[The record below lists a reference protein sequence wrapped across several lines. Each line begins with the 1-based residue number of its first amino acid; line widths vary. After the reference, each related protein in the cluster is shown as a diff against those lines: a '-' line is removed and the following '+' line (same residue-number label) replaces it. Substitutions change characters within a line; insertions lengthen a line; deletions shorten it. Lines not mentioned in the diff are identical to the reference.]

1 MQTTTDRDTTG
12 SLRLFYALWPDD
24 ATRAALAQ
32 LQTTIRGRKTR
43 YQNLHMTLA
52 FLGEQPSKLLP
63 ALKEILADLPH
74 AEIPLV
80 LDRIGYFTKKR
91 IAWAGMHQVPDALI
105 RLAQLLAAELAQQ
118 GISCSSVFQPHV
130 TLARDAQAP
139 AEISFAPIRWAANRI
154 VLVQSTTDAEGVCYR
169 VLGPSNINSP

>member
-1 MQTTTDRDTTG
+1 MQTTTDRDKTR

-32 LQTTIRGRKTR
+32 LQTTMRGRKTR

-52 FLGEQPSKLLP
+52 FLGEQPSTLLP
-63 ALKEILADLPH
+63 VLKEILTDLPRE
-74 AEIPLV
+74 EIPLV

-91 IAWAGMHQVPDALI
+91 IAWAGMHQVPDTLI
-105 RLAQLLAAELAQQ
+105 SLPERLAAELAKH
-118 GISCSSVFQPHV
+118 GISCPSDFKPHV

-139 AEISFAPIRWAANRI
+139 ADIPFAPIRWAANKI
-154 VLVQSTTDAEGVCYR
+154 VLVQSTTDADGVCYR
-169 VLGPSNINSP
+169 VL